1 MGKKKTSVSKVTE
14 EKGTKVLWELMDFVC
29 GKKKKQKT
37 KQKELK
43 R

>member
-29 GKKKKQKT
+29 GKKKTKT
-37 KQKELK
+37 KQKELT